1 MPMGPSLG
9 GLAYFTGVK
18 LLGYTGYAYFLRNK
32 LFDDQANGGLSRT
45 LKIGGTRTGIGLAVG
60 IAYGTLAITTGIF
73 DRSDSSSLFF
83 LLGLFP
89 VRLAEWWLLLWLF
102 FRVKIG
108 NRYKTAWG
116 IGLGTGVSYLL
127 DAIGIGA
134 ALVLPGGFGS
144 AEDSSPLF
152 E

>member
-1 MPMGPSLG
+1 MPMGPGLG

-32 LFDDQANGGLSRT
+32 LFDDQANGGLART
-45 LKIGGTRTGIGLAVG
+45 LKIGGARTGIGLVAG
-60 IAYGTLAITTGIF
+60 ITYGTLVWATGILG
-73 DRSDSSSLFF
+73 RSDSYF

-102 FRVKIG
+102 FRARIG
-108 NRYKTAWG
+108 DSKTAWG
-116 IGLGTGVSYLL
+116 IGVGTGVSYLL

-134 ALVLPGGFGS
+134 ALVLPGGVWVC
-144 AEDSSPLF
+144 
-152 E
+152 